1 MTASKFY
8 TLKESQSLSCHY
20 SKNPDRVLALK
31 QEQSSSSTKDM
42 PRVFNNGASD
52 ISDAT
57 FQGSG
62 PGGRRTTLNYGG
74 AQAAASRAT

>member
-1 MTASKFY
+1 MCSFVWLGREANHSTAALLLCELDGIEAELV
-8 TLKESQSLSCHY
+8 TQLE
-20 SKNPDRVLALK
+20 ALK
-31 QEQSSSSTKDM
+31 TVLQ
-42 PRVFNNGASD
+42 NNGASD

>member
-1 MTASKFY
+1 
-8 TLKESQSLSCHY
+8 
-20 SKNPDRVLALK
+20 
-31 QEQSSSSTKDM
+31 M

-62 PGGRRTTLNYGG
+62 PGGRRTTLNCGG